1 MDSKIE
7 ELDIQLNPK
16 LKPKEKLATEPL
28 SSLLSNQSKNIYC
41 CSSDLST
48 KFLYIYEN
56 PSNPVLQGYYYA
68 YVYHYPICITP
79 DILWMLIIQGF
90 SRHVEQNSEK
100 LRNKFVNFE
109 GKKDLVVDCGE
120 YEKIEDIPKD
130 VWEEMFGNFV
140 KKIKENVGESII
152 NILTPCFT
160 TTTPIIQNAC
170 QIAIM
175 STFKEYFKYIAM
187 RGGCGIPYIKLQG
200 TCNDYIELKKKIQ
213 GLLGYGIDDW
223 INILIPIIDKI
234 IETKKGKI
242 DKKFWENI
250 LKNFDTMEP
259 GMSGSMEKVEK
270 LTGWLLNFYPFYKG
284 AFGFGRTTVKV
295 QRRYDFNEPILEKD
309 LKYIAEEFID
319 APFISK
325 HRVTSEETELKCKTG
340 FLGASLDEKFIV
352 KPEIGWY
359 ICS

>member
-1 MDSKIE
+1 MNSKIE
-7 ELDIQLNPK
+7 ELDIQINSG
-16 LKPKEKLATEPL
+16 LKPKRKMDTISL
-28 SSLLSNQSKNIYC
+28 SENLSASNKKIYY
-41 CSSDLST
+41 CSSNLST
-48 KFLYIYEN
+48 KVINKLE
-56 PSNPVLQGYYYA
+56 SNPVLQGYYLA
-68 YVYHYPICITP
+68 YVNHCPICITP

-109 GKKDLVVDCGE
+109 GKKELVVDCGE
-120 YEKIEDIPKD
+120 YEKIEGIPKD

-223 INILIPIIDKI
+223 IKILIPIVDKI
-234 IETKKGKI
+234 LETKQGKI
-242 DKKFWENI
+242 DKNFWENI
-250 LKNFDTMEP
+250 LKNVD
-259 GMSGSMEKVEK
+259 GSIQSSGQTVKVEK
-270 LTGWLLNFYPFYKG
+270 FDGWLLNFYPFISGGHNLILK
-284 AFGFGRTTVKV
+284 
-295 QRRYDFNEPILEKD
+295 RYNFNEPILGSEFKK
-309 LKYIAEEFID
+309 LAEEFID
-319 APFISK
+319 APLTMKNI
-325 HRVTSEETELKCKTG
+325 RNGEETKLICKTG
-340 FLGASLDEKFIV
+340 FLGAIQDEKSIV
-352 KPEIGWY
+352 KPEIGCY
-359 ICS
+359 ISSIN